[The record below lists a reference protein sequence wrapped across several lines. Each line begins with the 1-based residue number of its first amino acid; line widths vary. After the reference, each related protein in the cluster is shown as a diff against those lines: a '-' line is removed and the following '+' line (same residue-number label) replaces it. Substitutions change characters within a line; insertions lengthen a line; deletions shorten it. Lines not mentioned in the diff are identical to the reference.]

1 MLDIMDNSLIKF
13 NQMLPAVAAS
23 RSDFPR
29 NFMIDL
35 PSKRTIKRSDWIQR
49 KGSLLLKRLS
59 ILKRMALSR
68 SFARFGIVATLIG
81 TTAALSKIFRRS
93 DASAEA
99 SEDEIGVRGS
109 DATLESIALRSA
121 GLSYPESSGNGYV
134 NLLDSSDALTR
145 ALREYFRSVS
155 GLQGSRTY
163 NEEFD
168 DLKFAEVVD
177 ALSEVITSIAYTRG
191 CQPATLQSVI
201 SYSLYSNVPVGRR
214 IRKLTDDIE
223 KDAPLAHLNY
233 KAMCAQINLVNAMT
247 CKLFRV

>member
-1 MLDIMDNSLIKF
+1 MDNSLIKF
-13 NQMLPAVAAS
+13 NQVLPAVAAS

-35 PSKRTIKRSDWIQR
+35 PSKRTVRRSDWIQR

-68 SFARFGIVATLIG
+68 SFARFGIVATLVG
-81 TTAALSKIFRRS
+81 TTAALSKIFRRADVS
-93 DASAEA
+93 SGVQENDDA
-99 SEDEIGVRGS
+99 VR
-109 DATLESIALRSA
+109 DPELALEGMMLRSA
-121 GLSYPESSGNGYV
+121 VPNWPVNGSDGHI
-134 NLLDSSDALTR
+134 NFLDTTDALTR
-145 ALREYFRSVS
+145 ALRDYFRSVS

-177 ALSEVITSIAYTRG
+177 ALSEVVTSIAHTRG

-201 SYSLYSNVPVGRR
+201 TYSLYSNVPVGRK

-247 CKLFRV
+247 CKLFKV